1 MRWWCSAVKQ
11 DWDWTPRPYLGV
23 WLLVAAIAGTYAR
36 LWSAHRRDREAT
48 DRELTEPELTDR
60 KTDRRYMWRFAGGV
74 ALLWIASDWPVGT
87 LGGGYLASV
96 HMVQYMVYVFGAA
109 PLMMLGTP
117 QWMAETVLD
126 RLRLRKVWFVVSKP
140 LVAVL
145 ITNVILVATHSPL
158 GVDSLRA
165 SQVGSFAMDMIWLLS
180 GFVLWAPVIN
190 PVRQAGMSSAP
201 GRIVY
206 LFLAAALVPMV
217 PGGFITFSPNPLY
230 STYELAPRVGMT
242 PLHDQQLAGVIMKLA
257 SIPVVWTAMGV
268 IWFRWYNR
276 DNQRPA
282 HRRAPVRREDIHL
295 DTDASLS
302 DTDTHLE
309 DTGANAADR
318 STSDAAPA
326 RIG

>member
-23 WLLVAAIAGTYAR
+23 WLLVAALGGIYAR
-36 LWSAHRRDREAT
+36 LWTHRRRHHQVVDREA
-48 DRELTEPELTDR
+48 DR
-60 KTDRRYMWRFAGGV
+60 KHMWRFAGGMV
-74 ALLWIASDWPVGT
+74 LLWIASDWPVGT

-109 PLMMLGTP
+109 PMLMLGTP
-117 QWMAETVLD
+117 QWMAEAVLD
-126 RLRLRKVWFVVSKP
+126 RLHLRKVWFVLSKP
-140 LVAVL
+140 LVAMLV
-145 ITNVILVATHSPL
+145 TNVILVATHSPI

-165 SQVGSFAMDMIWLLS
+165 TQVGSFAMDMIWLLS

-190 PVRQAGMSSAP
+190 PVRAAGMTSAP

-230 STYELAPRVGMT
+230 STYELAPRVGLT

-268 IWFRWYNR
+268 IWFRWYNA

-295 DTDASLS
+295 D
-302 DTDTHLE
+302 DTDET
-309 DTGANAADR
+309 TADE
-318 STSDAAPA
+318 TTVDAAPA
-326 RIG
+326 RVGS